1 MGHVAGVVQHREG
14 AEHVAKDLEARARLE
29 GDQAVAGHLEH
40 VGQPAAR
47 DVAGD
52 ENRAAVLAGRLETED
67 ARELDVLELGE
78 ARHAL
83 AQGDLDTREHRIEV
97 KPLDQLAGTRVAPLA
112 HTEAVAKDH
121 AFFRRFREVCYFHRA
136 RPFRVSKAAAIT
148 RIALLVLQR
157 PHQTCRS

>member
-1 MGHVAGVVQHREG
+1 
-14 AEHVAKDLEARARLE
+14 
-29 GDQAVAGHLEH
+29 
-40 VGQPAAR
+40 
-47 DVAGD
+47 VAGD
-52 ENRAAVLAGRLETED
+52 ENRAAVLAGRLETEN

-83 AQGDLDTREHRIEV
+83 AQRDLDTREHRIEV
-97 KPLDQLAGTRVAPLA
+97 KPLDELARARITALA

-121 AFFRRFREVCYFHRA
+121 TFFRRFRQVCYFHRA